1 MSTFMRDWMGSLIPI
16 GYQKDIGFEYQYT
29 SERGFEGWV
38 LLQGSTTTFATYAG
52 EGPKGDNPNYYKM
65 IPPVF
70 SLTLRQKE
78 MISETTAMEED
89 GVVEEMFNIVRYKTR
104 NNPPQGITIPANYE
118 EYLAQFEA
126 RNLADYVATYQQSYA
141 AMQAAN

>member
-1 MSTFMRDWMGSLIPI
+1 M
-16 GYQKDIGFEYQYT
+16 
-29 SERGFEGWV
+29 

-52 EGPKGDNPNYYKM
+52 EGPKGDNPNYYK
-65 IPPVF
+65 
-70 SLTLRQKE
+70 
-78 MISETTAMEED
+78 
-89 GVVEEMFNIVRYKTR
+89 MFNIVRYKTR

-126 RNLADYVATYQQSYA
+126 RNLADYVVAYQQAYA

>member
-1 MSTFMRDWMGSLIPI
+1 M
-16 GYQKDIGFEYQYT
+16 
-29 SERGFEGWV
+29 

-78 MISETTAMEED
+78 TISETTAMDED
-89 GVVEEMFNIVRYKTR
+89 DVVEKMFNIVRYKTATIPR
-104 NNPPQGITIPANYE
+104 RITIPANYE

-126 RNLADYVATYQQSYA
+126 RNLADYVVAYQQAYA

>member
-1 MSTFMRDWMGSLIPI
+1 
-16 GYQKDIGFEYQYT
+16 
-29 SERGFEGWV
+29 
-38 LLQGSTTTFATYAG
+38 
-52 EGPKGDNPNYYKM
+52 M

-78 MISETTAMEED
+78 TISETTAMEED
-89 GVVEEMFNIVRYKTR
+89 DVVEKMFNIVRYKTR
-104 NNPPQGITIPANYE
+104 NNPPQGIMIPANYE

>member
-1 MSTFMRDWMGSLIPI
+1 MGSLIPI

-38 LLQGSTTTFATYAG
+38 LLQGSTTTLNLRRRGPQGRQPQLLQDDSAG
-52 EGPKGDNPNYYKM
+52 LLPDA
-65 IPPVF
+65 
-70 SLTLRQKE
+70 RQKE
-78 MISETTAMEED
+78 TISETTAMEED
-89 GVVEEMFNIVRYKTR
+89 DVVEKMFNIVRYKTR

>member
-1 MSTFMRDWMGSLIPI
+1 MGGLAISSVNSADIFSTLG
-16 GYQKDIGFEYQYT
+16 
-29 SERGFEGWV
+29 
-38 LLQGSTTTFATYAG
+38 
-52 EGPKGDNPNYYKM
+52 
-65 IPPVF
+65 
-70 SLTLRQKE
+70 
-78 MISETTAMEED
+78 MEED

>member
-1 MSTFMRDWMGSLIPI
+1 
-16 GYQKDIGFEYQYT
+16 
-29 SERGFEGWV
+29 
-38 LLQGSTTTFATYAG
+38 
-52 EGPKGDNPNYYKM
+52 M

-78 MISETTAMEED
+78 TISETTAMEED
-89 GVVEEMFNIVRYKTR
+89 DVVEKMFNIVRYKTR
-104 NNPPQGITIPANYE
+104 NNPPQGITIPE